1 MAFEKIALANAEAC
15 AIEGAYFC
23 QGTMFF
29 SADGATED
37 AVSKFQEIYP
47 KTIVSNA
54 GDEVAVDF
62 VG

>member
-23 QGTMFF
+23 QGTMFVP
-29 SADGATED
+29 ADGITEK
-37 AVSKFQEIYP
+37 AIAEFQTIYP
-47 KTIVSNA
+47 STIVSNA

-62 VG
+62 V